1 MSNISW
7 SDVSPYFPYHDF
19 ITRPLCCFSALKAS
33 ANKVVVL
40 CLQKKHPEILTG
52 FSVVPFFWSI
62 RTIRSSNDPAALCKQ
77 VATPSEAEWAQ
88 EIKWLEEVRIQ

>member
-7 SDVSPYFPYHDF
+7 PDVSPYFPYHDF

-40 CLQKKHPEILTG
+40 CLQKKQPEILTG
-52 FSVVPFFWSI
+52 FSVVPFFG
-62 RTIRSSNDPAALCKQ
+62 
-77 VATPSEAEWAQ
+77 PSELYAAQ
-88 EIKWLEEVRIQ
+88 MTLLPSVSRQPPPQKENGHKK